1 MMKAM
6 NEHRQ
11 DDELDDRTLL
21 ARLEAYAEAE
31 LGPDPAGMA
40 RIRASVLAEAARGA
54 RGGVR
59 PVPVWARLFGR
70 VGRSGAGGRG
80 ADGAVSGGA
89 GARPVFVRRPGLALV
104 AASLAVALLAGVAS
118 GGSAPGGPLYGARLW
133 LETATLPADPAA
145 RTDAELARLEERIG
159 EATTAAQSGN
169 GAAVAAALEAYRA
182 TVDSTVVAA
191 DGDIT
196 RQQRLEIALEQHQV
210 VLETLV
216 TKLSGKG
223 KDKGKASEAIQ
234 RALDKSAQT
243 IERIMTE
250 TPRDKGGRHGSPG
263 EPGAPGNDTGK
274 PNGRSDH
281 GRAPGGSP
289 GPVGPSTAPRDG
301 GPGMPTP

>member
-1 MMKAM
+1 MKAM

-21 ARLEAYAEAE
+21 ARLEAYAEGE

-40 RIRASVLAEAARGA
+40 RIRASVLAEAAQAAGARGA
-54 RGGVR
+54 R
-59 PVPVWARLFGR
+59 PVSSWARLFVLFGR
-70 VGRSGAGGRG
+70 VGRSGVGGT
-80 ADGAVSGGA
+80 GA

-104 AASLAVALLAGVAS
+104 AASLAVVLLAGVATA
-118 GGSAPGGPLYGARLW
+118 GSAPGGPLYGARLW
-133 LETATLPADPAA
+133 LEAATLPADPAA

-159 EATTAAQSGN
+159 EATAAAQSGN

-182 TVDSTVVAA
+182 TVDSTVVTA
-191 DGDIT
+191 DGDLD

-216 TKLSGKG
+216 DKLAGKAN
-223 KDKGKASEAIQ
+223 GKASEAIQ
-234 RALDKSAQT
+234 RALDKSTQT

-250 TPRDKGGRHGSPG
+250 TPRGKGGGHGGPG
-263 EPGAPGNDTGK
+263 QPGAPGNDTGG

-281 GRAPGGSP
+281 GRGPGGSP
-289 GPVGPSTAPRDG
+289 GPVGP
-301 GPGMPTP
+301 GMPTP